1 MRKLNLNVRSTS
13 YQRTQGKLCSV
24 HRAEF
29 FIVSEPGEFIFTIEH
44 DGERYTGT
52 LLGNGL
58 SEEDRRRVCMFLM
71 EMLYDGLG
79 DLSDDPAECLKAFV
93 DVYVQGRDFL
103 YVGGM

>member
-1 MRKLNLNVRSTS
+1 
-13 YQRTQGKLCSV
+13 
-24 HRAEF
+24 
-29 FIVSEPGEFIFTIEH
+29 
-44 DGERYTGT
+44 
-52 LLGNGL
+52 
-58 SEEDRRRVCMFLM
+58 MFLM